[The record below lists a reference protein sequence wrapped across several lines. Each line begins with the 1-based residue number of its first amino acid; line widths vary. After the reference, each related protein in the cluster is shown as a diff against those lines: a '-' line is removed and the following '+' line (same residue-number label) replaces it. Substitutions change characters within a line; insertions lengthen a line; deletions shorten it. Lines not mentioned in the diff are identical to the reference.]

1 MKDNWFVIKNLT
13 DFINASRRLVFQSFG
28 QKTDDQFEI
37 ENMITNISEQEQAE
51 LDKILSFEE
60 AQSIIKPFLK
70 KQTNK
75 KNKEQRLILNEDTY
89 MSIIEA
95 LNDRLVSNILN
106 GLVNKGL
113 IETAYDEESND
124 FVFWINDKKIGE
136 DNNGA
141 QL

>member
-51 LDKILSFEE
+51 LDKVLSFEE

-136 DNNGA
+136 DNNGT